1 MAEQVT
7 RAEGYKIWRNPADRQ
22 GGPVFMGS
30 YYPPRGHLCFYQ
42 ADLQDLGFPP
52 GSYTIRVPDSVCQ
65 RYALPQWQAIELPE

>member
-1 MAEQVT
+1 
-7 RAEGYKIWRNPADRQ
+7 
-22 GGPVFMGS
+22 MGS